1 MQKPQSPTPKQ
12 QSSRN
17 LFSQYG
23 GRMTLNQINQLL
35 NGTTMRPYEREYIK
49 RTIERYHSPV
59 SPHITEQEMRQSL
72 QEMTKNTN
80 DPVQLDL
87 VEKLKKTFGL

>member
-1 MQKPQSPTPKQ
+1 MQKSQSPASKQ
-12 QSSRN
+12 QSSRS
-17 LFSQYG
+17 LFSRYG

-35 NGTTMRPYEREYIK
+35 NRTTMRPYEREYIK
-49 RTIERYHSPV
+49 RTIERYHNPL

-72 QEMTKNTN
+72 QEMTQNTK

-87 VEKLKKTFGL
+87 VKKLKKTFGL